1 MATKAI
7 ADPPAAAGRPTARE
21 RLLAAANE
29 LFYEEGIHVVGI
41 DRVIER
47 AGVAKATLY
56 SAYGNKDGLISA
68 YLAGRH
74 EIRRRRVT
82 AAVGRH
88 EAPREKLLAV
98 FDALG
103 EAFAD
108 PKYRGCAF
116 LNASAEVGPD
126 SPVIQATDTY
136 RGWVRSVFT
145 DLSRA
150 AGAPDPEQLAS
161 RLVLLYDGAGVA
173 ARMDRDPGAAA
184 KAKTVAALLIDAA
197 LTDAALTDPA
207 LTDPAATG

>member
-82 AAVGRH
+82 TAVARH
-88 EAPREKLLAV
+88 DAPREKLLAV

-108 PKYRGCAF
+108 PNYRGCAF
-116 LNASAEVGPD
+116 LNASAESSPD
-126 SPVIQATDTY
+126 SPAVQAADAI
-136 RGWVRSVFT
+136 RSWVRTLFT
-145 DLSRA
+145 DLARD
-150 AGAPDPEQLAS
+150 AGVPDPEQLAA
-161 RLVLLYDGAGVA
+161 RLVLLYDGAGVV

-184 KAKTVAALLIDAA
+184 TAKTVAALLIDAA
-197 LTDAALTDPA
+197 LAGA
-207 LTDPAATG
+207 AATG

>member
-1 MATKAI
+1 MATKTT
-7 ADPPAAAGRPTARE
+7 ADRPATPGRPTARE

-82 AAVGRH
+82 AAVARH
-88 EAPREKLLAV
+88 DVPREQLLAI

-103 EAFAD
+103 EAFAE
-108 PKYRGCAF
+108 PTYRGCAF

-126 SPVIQATDTY
+126 SPVIRATDEY
-136 RGWVRSVFT
+136 RGWVRSLFT
-145 DLSRA
+145 DLARA
-150 AGAPDPEQLAS
+150 AGAADPEQLAS
-161 RLVLLYDGAGVA
+161 QLVLLYDGAGVS
-173 ARMDRDPGAAA
+173 ARMDRDPGAAVVA
-184 KAKTVAALLIDAA
+184 RTVATALIDAA
-197 LTDAALTDPA
+197 LADAA
-207 LTDPAATG
+207 ATAG